1 MVSMKKLIAVIL
13 IVCFVAL
20 FSIGGTCDSPNSP
33 AVVEYKITGT
43 ASWVDVTLT
52 NATGGTEQYSG
63 VLVPHTYTFR
73 NYTDWF
79 LYISAQNQGDSG
91 SVTVTI
97 YLNGEV
103 VNTATSS
110 GAYVIAT
117 ASHSR
122 L

>member
-1 MVSMKKLIAVIL
+1 MKKLTVVAL
-13 IVCFVAL
+13 TVCFVVL
-20 FSIGGTCDSPNSP
+20 LSVGGACDTPDSP
-33 AVVEYKITGT
+33 AQVEYKITGT
-43 ASWVDVTLT
+43 ASQVDVTLT
-52 NATGGTEQYSG
+52 NATGGTEQYG
-63 VLVPHTYTFR
+63 DVFVPHTYTFH
-73 NYTDWF
+73 NYTHWF
-79 LYISAQNQGDSG
+79 LYISAQNQGGSG
-91 SVTVTI
+91 SVIVTI